1 MRGQRK
7 QRWRNF
13 GPFVTH
19 SNVEATYGFGYEH
32 TFPSQENDRPVGRQ
46 IRLEPSEEIITLQS
60 PCHLAK
66 PRRPTPGATPN
77 QGAASFFPAS
87 VMANRD

>member
-7 QRWRNF
+7 QRGRTF
-13 GPFVTH
+13 GPFV
-19 SNVEATYGFGYEH
+19 SDSIVEMLDGFEYEH
-32 TFPSQENDRPVGRQ
+32 TFPSRENDRPVGRQ
-46 IRLEPSEEIITLQS
+46 NRLEPSEEIINLQS
-60 PCHLAK
+60 PCRLAK